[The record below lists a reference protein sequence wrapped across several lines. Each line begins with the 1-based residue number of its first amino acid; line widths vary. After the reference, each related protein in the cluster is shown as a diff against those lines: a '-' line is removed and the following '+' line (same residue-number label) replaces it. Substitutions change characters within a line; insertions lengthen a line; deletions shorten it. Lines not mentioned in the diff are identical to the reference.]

1 MWSEVDHRNVSIR
14 IKWDNELF
22 NDDLGIPLY
31 LQFRRKQNSTPISE
45 IRIKSICDGV
55 QNRDLFMPLKN
66 LLDDRQEKTPSETR
80 SVYRYA
86 ICNIYAIKQ
95 NHTLHGGNA
104 FFIT

>member
-14 IKWDNELF
+14 IKWDNEIF
-22 NDDLGIPLY
+22 NEDLGIPLY

-80 SVYRYA
+80 SVYRYV
-86 ICNIYAIKQ
+86 IVNVQ
-95 NHTLHGGNA
+95 GV
-104 FFIT
+104 